1 MGWGGEWKNDFW
13 AIFFAAL
20 IGLQIYFSGH
30 LPCKFFYSN
39 YFSEGEGG
47 GGIGAIC
54 VSP

>member
-1 MGWGGEWKNDFW
+1 MTSGQFF
-13 AIFFAAL
+13 FFAAL

-30 LPCKFFYSN
+30 LPCRFFYSS

-47 GGIGAIC
+47 GGKIGAIC